1 MKHTVHLPKQQRIR
15 RRLAGIAVFVLIV
28 LMGVCL
34 FSLFQLK
41 DGKAF
46 AKVRYFDGSLDTV
59 TIVRWGT
66 SGGSVWVVTDE
77 GRTIQTGANNIIIIK
92 GDEEYIDDSAH

>member
-1 MKHTVHLPKQQRIR
+1 MKHIAT
-15 RRLAGIAVFVLIV
+15 GIIVVLIV
-28 LMGVCL
+28 LIGFCL
-34 FSLFQLK
+34 FQHE